1 MLRHKFIYFF
11 LKYPPSFFLSFFHN
25 NHISSHPFLII
36 LILISKAPMCYY
48 SNWRDF
54 RLPAP
59 IRHFMKEQ
67 KLFLKM
73 EISISPFQT
82 PKPGNFL
89 NKSFYLIFLLQYF
102 IPNMLRSSSARDPPA
117 LAGRLAR
124 ARLIDSPPGS
134 CSGSAAQVH
143 LLPLFFSKLT
153 KKNFPFSRTPSSP
166 AATIG
171 RAAAPFVLSSP
182 SPLPAMSASS
192 MYARPFSSF
201 CCARQSTPNP
211 NKTICIRIWIQ
222 LQYITY

>member
-1 MLRHKFIYFF
+1 
-11 LKYPPSFFLSFFHN
+11 
-25 NHISSHPFLII
+25 
-36 LILISKAPMCYY
+36 
-48 SNWRDF
+48 
-54 RLPAP
+54 
-59 IRHFMKEQ
+59 MKEQ

-134 CSGSAAQVH
+134 RSGSAAQVH

-153 KKNFPFSRTPSSP
+153 KKKLSLLSDSLLPGGDDWASGGAICPVFAQPFAGDERILHVCP
-166 AATIG
+166 
-171 RAAAPFVLSSP
+171 
-182 SPLPAMSASS
+182 PLLFLLLCETEHPK
-192 MYARPFSSF
+192 P
-201 CCARQSTPNP
+201 
-211 NKTICIRIWIQ
+211 
-222 LQYITY
+222 